1 MPALT
6 YERTRACATARGAA
20 GARPLPARQPA
31 CGAVASGQALP
42 SAGMRLAARYRL
54 DSRIGGPDW
63 CSEWQGTDEV
73 LGRPVTVRVFRAGPV
88 PEVVMAAVRNAGRLT
103 DPRLARI
110 YDSGDEAGH
119 AYLVSECA
127 PGASLSDLLG
137 SGLPSPALAVAI
149 TAQAAAA
156 LAVAH
161 AAGQPHLCLSPQLV
175 RWNSDGVKITGL
187 GIEAGLRGML
197 GGMLPGMT
205 ATQAAADTRALAGVL
220 YALLTGCWPGDEPSS
235 LPPAPHRRGRLR
247 LPGQIKTGVP
257 AILDEIICRALLPG
271 TSMQEPITTPGQ
283 LAQALESVRGLR
295 PHTGPL
301 PVSAARPAR
310 RPSYAPAA

>member
-6 YERTRACATARGAA
+6 YERTRACAIALAA
-20 GARPLPARQPA
+20 ADTGPLPAQQPA
-31 CGAVASGQALP
+31 HGAVGSAVGLP
-42 SAGMRLAARYRL
+42 AAGMRLSGRYRL
-54 DSRIGGPDW
+54 DGRIGGPDW
-63 CSEWQGTDEV
+63 SSEWKGTDEL
-73 LGRPVTVRVFRAGPV
+73 LGRPVTVRVFPAGPV

-110 YDSGDEAGH
+110 YDSGDETGH
-119 AYLVSECA
+119 PYLVSECA
-127 PGASLSDLLG
+127 PGASLGDLLA
-137 SGLPSPALAVAI
+137 SGLPSPALAAAI

-187 GIEAGLRGML
+187 GIEAAVR
-197 GGMLPGMT
+197 GMLPGMT
-205 ATQAAADTRALAGVL
+205 AVQAAAADTRALAGVL
-220 YALLTGCWPGDEPSS
+220 YALLTGYWPGDEATS
-235 LPPAPHRRGRLR
+235 LPPAPRRRGRLR
-247 LPGQIKTGVP
+247 LPGQLRAGVP

-271 TSMQEPITTPGQ
+271 TSMQEQITTPGQ
-283 LAQALESVRGLR
+283 LAHALDSVRGLR
-295 PHTGPL
+295 PHPAPL
-301 PVSAARPAR
+301 LAGGAGVAR